1 MTKRHYRPVCPDWL
15 WRSPKTSELNEGERG
30 ALAYLLTSPFS
41 NYVGVFEL
49 VPRLAAAEMRISEAR
64 FRARLRRLEE
74 LDLVETE
81 ANYLLFKDWFMN
93 SSWQVFL
100 KPRATARVPSLRAMQ
115 LVPTRLVASWR
126 ISAEAAGVPPT
137 IVTKFLADAK
147 VLSDTGEEPASGAI
161 ADGGR
166 APVVAHT
173 LSIPDGYGGAN
184 NNTTTNDPN
193 ASNPTATP
201 ANGAQLEV
209 EPVDRSED
217 RGEVGLLLNELAE
230 PHRRTL
236 LAATLDLSAK
246 SRQELGDELSACL
259 AAAALGQRDP
269 IHSVKAWINSLAD
282 EIRAGFSVAARG
294 LELAKARDAEQSR
307 IAATNL
313 QAQRRR
319 QEHEQES
326 ARARVM
332 QDALT
337 HCSTDQRQQV
347 LAAAMVFAS
356 QPPGRQLSADVQA
369 QVIAGQLPGALAGV
383 HIRKAIQELN
393 LIAPPLASPARRG
406 ELP

>member
-64 FRARLRRLEE
+64 FRTRLRRLEE

-147 VLSDTGEEPASGAI
+147 VLSDTGEEPASGAV
-161 ADGGR
+161 ADGGQ
-166 APVVAHT
+166 APVIAHT
-173 LSIPDGYGGAN
+173 LSIPDGYGSA
-184 NNTTTNDPN
+184 NNTTTTKDPN
-193 ASNPTATP
+193 ASNTTATTP
-201 ANGAQLEV
+201 SGASLEV
-209 EPVDRSED
+209 ELDRSED
-217 RGEVGLLLNELAE
+217 RGVLGLLLNELAE

-236 LAATLDLSAK
+236 LAATSDLPAK

-307 IAATNL
+307 IATENQ

-319 QEHEQES
+319 QEHDQES
-326 ARARVM
+326 ERARVM
-332 QDALT
+332 QEALT
-337 HCSTDQRQQV
+337 HCSTNQRQQV

-356 QPPGRQLSADVQA
+356 QPPSRPLGADIQA

-383 HIRKAIQELN
+383 HVRKALQELN
-393 LIAPPLASPARRG
+393 LVATPLASPARRS
-406 ELP
+406 EVP